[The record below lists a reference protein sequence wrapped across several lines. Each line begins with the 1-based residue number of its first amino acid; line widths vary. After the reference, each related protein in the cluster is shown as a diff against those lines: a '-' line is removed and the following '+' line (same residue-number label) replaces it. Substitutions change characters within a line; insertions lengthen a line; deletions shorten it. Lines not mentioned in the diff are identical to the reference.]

1 MSLSEFAK
9 YQTIRGDADNHIL
22 SSGDIALMLYER
34 RHYDELRNGP
44 LVTVPRQKKVKRRR
58 NGTLEVAQRAPGSL
72 TSTLAAGYHNLA
84 GGPSLIYQFLW
95 LLARISQFIR
105 SHRLP
110 RRLVRS

>member
-1 MSLSEFAK
+1 MGMPEFAK
-9 YQTIRGDADNHIL
+9 DLKLRGDGDNHIL

-34 RHYDELRNGP
+34 RHYDELRSGP

-58 NGTLEVAQRAPGSL
+58 NGSLEVAQRAPGSL

-84 GGPSLIYQFLW
+84 GGPSFVYQFLW
-95 LLARISQFIR
+95 VLTRISGFIR